1 MSSLPEGLLSN
12 KAVELAVGHWAE
24 GDEYLMGQVSEAWS
38 TAAKDSREL
47 ADHIDTLSRSTSS
60 NLDSVAGNKLS
71 DASTTLADG
80 MRQLASVCE
89 SLRTQVADGQREV
102 QLCHHIVTL
111 TAITLAAQLAVDLA
125 LSLSGVGAIKAIAEQ
140 QAARRTMQA
149 AWRALVEKLAGD
161 GAAAAAARRAM
172 VLGGG
177 QGLVVDGGAQ
187 LWQVL
192 ADHTRTVDQ
201 INWNSIA
208 KSTTLGVVGGW
219 AGYQAGSRA
228 SQWAANRLGADRLAR
243 RVRVPGTSMLFAPAQ
258 LQANLVGLGAG
269 GAAGGALGG
278 AGAYGWER
286 FINHNSGAGLWETVK
301 AGVATGAASA
311 VLGAGSVFV
320 HAARPGSVRP
330 GSTSTQSEDLLATL
344 RSAGTDTRALRT
356 SLNELSTNA
365 LDSPAFHRFAAENDL
380 SPADPAYKDNDYVDA
395 VHEIN
400 RVIARDVGPEFDTGR
415 FEQNLSA
422 HDRVPAR
429 GTGDEVRIADASPD
443 ERTAIIARMLHAGE
457 DPRAVLTELDRL
469 GMWHQD
475 TETPAT
481 PDHNESASSTQ
492 HDSPTDHPAARA
504 RTELY
509 DTLNAAEY
517 HGITDPRATET
528 SVEVL
533 GRHRRAA
540 LEAWTDAL
548 PRLRGELA
556 ADPEFPGHR
565 ELLDRID
572 EYERSNSDYVERRNE
587 LQNHLIAEVRNGNH
601 IPNPSYT
608 MADAQIVRN
617 ILLEAQRATV
627 TADEFSRVL
636 QHLHGQRDYRHLG
649 SVLGGVKEAATRT
662 AVAKRLLTESL
673 GRHLENNPGLTRIDF
688 STQRPTLHPAHQAH
702 TAATLET
709 AAAHNP
715 VELGRRITRTISDTG
730 LGAGSI
736 PGPLLIHPP
745 PDATET
751 SNAPRLQAH
760 LDHTVGSLVERIRQ
774 EGVSTWS
781 PDPHHF
787 SITDAYILSQALARL
802 ELESFGPVRALDSH
816 YLESVLLNNPQQVII
831 ASAPS
836 LDGGPWHPDD
846 VVGYCE
852 YEVGH
857 QDHGYV
863 VPPDEGYVSGICVAS
878 ACRGLGISRRLIEQ
892 TFWSLFVDREV
903 SRVVMTMRPNNTEM
917 RSLVE
922 SMGLRVSRELD
933 GDIYGDGQP
942 RVEMALTPETW
953 IAYLRS
959 RNRPLPPGAWP
970 GKPDDEP

>member
-12 KAVELAVGHWAE
+12 TAVELAIGHWAE
-24 GDEYLMGQVSEAWS
+24 GDEYLLGQVSEAWS
-38 TAAKDSREL
+38 TAAKDSRDL
-47 ADHIDTLSRSTSS
+47 ADHIDTLRLSTSS
-60 NLDSVAGNKLS
+60 NLDSAAGNKLAE
-71 DASTTLADG
+71 ASTTLADG
-80 MRQLASVCE
+80 MRRLAGVCE
-89 SLRTQVADGQREV
+89 SLGAQVADGQREV

-125 LSLSGVGAIKAIAEQ
+125 LSLSGVGAVKAIAEQ
-140 QAARRTMQA
+140 QAARRTMRA
-149 AWRALVEKLAGD
+149 AWRTLVEKLAGD
-161 GAAAAAARRAM
+161 GAAATAARRAM
-172 VLGGG
+172 MLGGG

-192 ADHTRTVDQ
+192 ADHTRTMDQ
-201 INWNSIA
+201 IDWNSIA
-208 KSTTLGVVGGW
+208 KSTTLGVAGGW
-219 AGYQAGSRA
+219 AGYQVGGRA
-228 SQWAANRLGADRLAR
+228 SRWAADRLGADRLAR

-258 LQANLVGLGAG
+258 LQANLLGLGAG

-320 HAARPGSVRP
+320 HAARPSPMRP
-330 GSTSTQSEDLLATL
+330 EPTSPQSADLLASL
-344 RSAGTDTRALRT
+344 RSAGTDTLALRT
-356 SLNELSTNA
+356 SLTEMSTNT
-365 LDSPAFHRFAAENDL
+365 LDSPAFHRFAAENAL
-380 SPADPAYKDNDYVDA
+380 SPADPAFKDNDYVHA

-422 HDRVPAR
+422 HDHPPAR
-429 GTGDEVRIADASPD
+429 GTGDETRIADAGPE
-443 ERTAIIARMLHAGE
+443 ERTAVIARMLHAGE

-475 TETPAT
+475 ADTP
-481 PDHNESASSTQ
+481 PPRV
-492 HDSPTDHPAARA
+492 HDERA
-504 RTELY
+504 ELY

-517 HGITDPRATET
+517 HGITHPGAAET
-528 SVEVL
+528 PVEVL

-572 EYERSNSDYVERRNE
+572 EFERSNADYVARRNE
-587 LQNHLIAEVRNGNH
+587 VQNHLISYVDVRNGNH

-636 QHLHGQRDYRHLG
+636 QHLQVQREYRHLG
-649 SVLGGVKEAATRT
+649 SVTGAVREAATRT
-662 AVAKRLLTESL
+662 ATAKSLLAESL
-673 GRHLENNPGLTRIDF
+673 GRYLENNPALTRIDF

-702 TAATLET
+702 TAAALES

-715 VELGRRITRTISDTG
+715 AELGRRITRIGSDPYG
-730 LGAGSI
+730 GSIGI
-736 PGPLLIHPP
+736 PGPRLIHPP
-745 PDATET
+745 PADSPAEAGAGT
-751 SNAPRLQAH
+751 SRACTDVSLAARAREQV
-760 LDHTVGSLVERIRQ
+760 TV
-774 EGVSTWS
+774 WP

-787 SITDAYILSQALARL
+787 SVSDAYSFSRALAGL
-802 ELESFGPVRALDSH
+802 ELESFGPVRSLDRA
-816 YLESVLLNNPQQVII
+816 YLEEVLRNEPQRLLI
-831 ASAPS
+831 ASARS
-836 LDGGPWHPDD
+836 LDGGPMHPDD
-846 VVGYCE
+846 VIGYCE

-857 QDHGYV
+857 RDHGYV
-863 VPPDEGYVSGICVAS
+863 VPPDEGYVSGICVSS
-878 ACRGLGISRRLIEQ
+878 AARGLGVSRKLIER
-892 TFWSLFVDREV
+892 TFWKLFVDHDV
-903 SRVVMTMRPNNTEM
+903 PRVVMTMRPNNTEM

-942 RVEMALTPETW
+942 RVEMALTPEAW